1 MKLGRYLG
9 AIINTKASL
18 GAKPG
23 GVEKTLKSGA
33 PRHPRQ
39 NTKKGQAEKR
49 MAAAAA
55 ELQKVL
61 G

>member
-1 MKLGRYLG
+1 MKLGRHLG
-9 AIINTKASL
+9 ALINTKAKL

-33 PRHPRQ
+33 PRHDGRSS
-39 NTKKGQAEKR
+39 KRAQADKR

-55 ELQKVL
+55 ELVKVWK
-61 G
+61 

>member
-9 AIINTKASL
+9 AIINTRGTLAT
-18 GAKPG
+18 KPG
-23 GVEKTLKSGA
+23 GVEKTNKNGT
-33 PRHPRQ
+33 PRCEKRK
-39 NTKKGQAEKR
+39 TKLTQADKR
-49 MAAAAA
+49 MAEGAA